1 MNLQMLLL
9 FIVKSGNAHTINEYI
24 TWRFSHM
31 VKKGNTVKIMRKESY
46 WYQDTGKVVKVETDI
61 KYPVLVRFSK
71 ETYSGV
77 NNNSFAEDEVVVVS

>member
-1 MNLQMLLL
+1 
-9 FIVKSGNAHTINEYI
+9 
-24 TWRFSHM
+24 M

-61 KYPVLVRFSK
+61 KYPVLVRFNK